1 MKINCC
7 RCDKVIKRPSTNCY
21 CKDCVDAVAEWRIV
35 NCIADYLFEEHTKAK
50 SRVIRMMN
58 KK

>member
-7 RCDKVIKRPSTNCY
+7 RCDKVIKKPATKCY
-21 CKDCVDAVAEWRIV
+21 CEDCVDAIAEWRVV
-35 NCIADYLFEEHTKAK
+35 NSIADYLFEEHTKAEA
-50 SRVIRMMN
+50 RVHRMIN